1 MNTEHPVRAA
11 IGFFLIILG
20 GALLSALIGGLFGAL
35 IAKLSPEFVD
45 GLFSPKDGANLT
57 RYSAVVGA
65 IWGLFIGAAVSG
77 FACFLAAVIRI
88 IRLRIEHRSPP
99 RA

>member
-11 IGFFLIILG
+11 IGFFIIILG
-20 GALLSALIGGLFGAL
+20 GSLLSALIGGLFGAL
-35 IAKLSPEFVD
+35 IATISPDFVD
-45 GLFSPKDGANLT
+45 GLFSPKEGADLT

-65 IWGLFIGAAVSG
+65 IWGLFIGAAVTG

-88 IRLRIEHRSPP
+88 IRLRIEHKSQP
-99 RA
+99 R